1 MDAKQELIQ
10 RIQAGSGSYSPYEV
24 FTDWITCLALSIVN
38 ACTWEHGWLWEKR
51 EQQYKEIM
59 KKHGEK
65 ANVFFEMTGLL
76 AMALEDKIEDVLGE
90 VYMRSGC
97 GNKNTGQFFTPFH
110 LSKLS
115 TELGLGNK
123 TPETLVLNEPSCGAG
138 GMIIAAA
145 AVMKDRG
152 ISYQDVLEVV
162 AQDLDWKAVYMC
174 YVQLSLLGINATVVQ
189 GSTLEELY
197 VQGYPE
203 ERIFRTP
210 KKVGILT

>member
-115 TELGLGNK
+115 AELGLGNK
-123 TPETLVLNEPSCGAG
+123 TPESLELNEPSCGAG

-145 AVMKDRG
+145 AVIKIVESAIRT
-152 ISYQDVLEVV
+152 S
-162 AQDLDWKAVYMC
+162 WR
-174 YVQLSLLGINATVVQ
+174 LL
-189 GSTLEELY
+189 
-197 VQGYPE
+197 
-203 ERIFRTP
+203 RR
-210 KKVGILT
+210 ILTGKQYTCAMCSCHCLESMRQWYREARWKNRMYKGIRKSGFSGHPKRWEY